1 MHIYP
6 RYTKIYQYVQN
17 TKRRW
22 GRPARPGAGATVCFE
37 SNQEQWL
44 KSIPSLAMFMIV
56 GCSGHCFLKKSIE
69 RLWIIQKRS
78 GKNKK
83 KEFVPV
89 RSGTVPYLSRP
100 VTNPSL
106 SPARLW
112 SPCKQILWTMGEVSV
127 GKRIPG
133 LSLKKIPEEIL
144 QYSVGHW
151 LSTMLVVPLIKDYVA
166 LMIVHAH
173 GGFFIDMDIAPLGK
187 VLPNE
192 DFLFVEEPT
201 KPEGHAFHRKALS
214 LNFGFFKAPTGC
226 GWLLELAQRI
236 RKHWIGVVSKCM
248 CGDRSTWPQFRGPWA
263 QVAAVV
269 MWNQKE
275 LTKAVGQNVD
285 RSHVWK
291 AIHFIPC
298 NHSLKTWAPSKVLEQ
313 EIMDTSFTLN
323 LWGSQWNSQLQVDAL
338 CFASALCLSRLSN
351 SARVVSDMSSVELRL
366 WLIDHH
372 AMDDVQEVV
381 SKRQRVAWCL
391 KTKHM
396 YSKDICR
403 IFFFIEMYTN
413 TGAIISTH

>member
-1 MHIYP
+1 MVASCICKVPNCPCLKHQGEQCDAAVNKAGSMCAGCKLQVPYAPVGGFRFGPTPYQAEGQRACGDGPLPLPCSLPVP
-6 RYTKIYQYVQN
+6 RVLDVKVT
-17 TKRRW
+17 
-22 GRPARPGAGATVCFE
+22 ATVIHRV
-37 SNQEQWL
+37 WL
-44 KSIPSLAMFMIV
+44 NFTGM
-56 GCSGHCFLKKSIE
+56 
-69 RLWIIQKRS
+69 
-78 GKNKK
+78 
-83 KEFVPV
+83 
-89 RSGTVPYLSRP
+89 PYI
-100 VTNPSL
+100 L
-106 SPARLW
+106 SPLYAACLQLW
-112 SPCKQILWTMGEVSV
+112 SPCKQILWTMGEVNV
-127 GKRIPG
+127 GKRIIG
-133 LSLKKIPEEIL
+133 LSLRKIPEEIL

-187 VLPNE
+187 VLPDQ

-226 GWLLELAQRI
+226 QWLLELAQRI
-236 RKHWIGVVSKCM
+236 RKHWIDIVSNCM
-248 CGDRSTWPQFRGPWA
+248 RGDRSTWPQFYGPWG

-275 LTKAVGQNVD
+275 LTKAVGQHVD

-298 NHSLKTWAPSKVLEQ
+298 NYGLKSWAPSRVLEQ

-338 CFASALCLSRLSN
+338 CFASALCLSRLSH
-351 SARVVSDMSSVELRL
+351 SARIVSDMTSVELRL

-381 SKRQRVAWCL
+381 SKRQRVA
-391 KTKHM
+391 
-396 YSKDICR
+396 
-403 IFFFIEMYTN
+403 
-413 TGAIISTH
+413 

>member
-1 MHIYP
+1 MQVPYAP
-6 RYTKIYQYVQN
+6 VGGLRF
-17 TKRRW
+17 
-22 GRPARPGAGATVCFE
+22 G
-37 SNQEQWL
+37 
-44 KSIPSLAMFMIV
+44 PSLYNDQGPRACGDGPLPLSCPLPVTRVFDVKVTATIIHRVWLNFTDMPCTLSPLYV
-56 GCSGHCFLKKSIE
+56 GCL
-69 RLWIIQKRS
+69 Q
-78 GKNKK
+78 
-83 KEFVPV
+83 
-89 RSGTVPYLSRP
+89 
-100 VTNPSL
+100 
-106 SPARLW
+106 LW
-112 SPCKQILWTMGEVSV
+112 SPCKQILWTMGQVIV

-133 LSLKKIPEEIL
+133 LSLKKIPDGIL

-214 LNFGFFKAPTGC
+214 LNFGFFKAPSGC

-323 LWGSQWNSQLQVDAL
+323 LWGSQWNSQLQADAL

-381 SKRQRVAWCL
+381 SKRQRVA
-391 KTKHM
+391 
-396 YSKDICR
+396 
-403 IFFFIEMYTN
+403 
-413 TGAIISTH
+413 